1 MSCIVSR
8 SRPMLLR
15 GTLTTFRR
23 RCGKATCRC
32 ATGEPH
38 ESPALTFT
46 ESGRTKTITL
56 AASEVAEVTAAL
68 AAYEAARAELEAAA
82 QAGLVKL
89 RSRHQGGS
97 GSEGG
102 RR

>member
-1 MSCIVSR
+1 MSCIASR
-8 SRPMLLR
+8 SRPWVLR

-23 RCGKATCRC
+23 RCGKPSCRC

-46 ESGRTKTITL
+46 DAGRTKTITL
-56 AASEVAEVTAAL
+56 SAAEVEEVAAAL
-68 AAYEAARAELEAAA
+68 ARYETARAELEAQAE
-82 QAGLVKL
+82 AGLARL
-89 RSRHQGGS
+89 RRRRGGGPSR
-97 GSEGG
+97 GG

>member
-1 MSCIVSR
+1 MPCIASR
-8 SRPMLLR
+8 SRPLMLR

-23 RCGKATCRC
+23 RCGKAACRC

-38 ESPALTFT
+38 ESPALTVT

-56 AASEVAEVTAAL
+56 SGKEVGEVAAAL
-68 AAYEAARAELEAAA
+68 ARYEAARAELDAAA
-82 QAGLVKL
+82 EAGLAKL
-89 RSRHQGGS
+89 RSRRQGGTRAT
-97 GSEGG
+97 GG